1 MAWFFAVSF
10 IVWFIAISF
19 TAWFFALSFMA
30 WFFVIL
36 LLPLAI
42 GVWYLRRAGLERP
55 DDRELPPAVKQPSEA
70 HQQVIASLREF
81 SAQQRKLFGKA
92 KLRAMRDFLDSMS
105 DGREFSST
113 FTPVDA
119 DGVKG
124 EWVVAPRAAPE
135 RRILYIHGGAWV
147 AGSPRSHRAI
157 TNKLANL
164 ARACV
169 FSVDYRLMPEHRYMD
184 GVVDCRNAYQWIL
197 ENGPEGQAVLD
208 LLVVG
213 GDSAGG
219 SLALSLVAWVRD
231 QGLRRPDAVVAFS
244 PSTDFTLTSPSLR
257 GNLVTDPMLGPAFGK
272 LKRVPVQFL
281 WWATGLA
288 FRVSPSNPVASPL
301 HGDLSGLPPMLIQ
314 ASEAEM
320 LLDDSQRYVEK
331 AQAAG
336 SPVVLQTWPHMVHV
350 WQFFTP
356 EMPEAE
362 QAYERI
368 GEFLDNVEQ
377 VKKHQCSDHF
387 IPLLVADH
395 Q

>member
-19 TAWFFALSFMA
+19 TAWFFAISFMA

-42 GVWYLRRAGLERP
+42 AVWYLRRVGL
-55 DDRELPPAVKQPSEA
+55 DDLSGRELPATLDQPSDA
-70 HQQVIASLREF
+70 HQQVVASLREY
-81 SAQQRKLFGKA
+81 SAQQGKLYGKA
-92 KLRAMRDFLDSMS
+92 KLQAMRDFLDSMA

-113 FTPVDA
+113 FTPVDV
-119 DGVKG
+119 DGVRG
-124 EWVVAPRAAPE
+124 EWVEAPAAAPG
-135 RRILYIHGGAWV
+135 RRMLYIHGGAWV

-164 ARACV
+164 ARASV
-169 FSVDYRLMPEHRYMD
+169 FSVDYRLMPEHRYLD
-184 GVVDCRNAYQWIL
+184 AVADCRRAYQWIL
-197 ENGPEGQAVLD
+197 ENGPAGPAALD

-219 SLALSLVAWVRD
+219 SLTLSLVAWVRD
-231 QGLRRPDAVVAFS
+231 QHMRNPDAVVAFS

-257 GNLVTDPMLGPAFGK
+257 GNLITDPMLGPAFGK

-288 FRVSPSNPVASPL
+288 LRVMPSNPVASPL
-301 HGDLSGLPPMLIQ
+301 HGDLAGLPPMLIQ

-336 SPVVLQTWPHMVHV
+336 SPAVLQTWPHMVHV
-350 WQFFTP
+350 WQLFTP

-362 QAYERI
+362 QAYQRI

-377 VKKHQCSDHF
+377 VKSTTS
-387 IPLLVADH
+387 
-395 Q
+395 